1 MWLISVGMGVGAPRT
16 FIQVCFYKLPIEVSG
31 NTYETLSFRGGG
43 EEKKDGVITQKGNKS
58 FSLNLRVYI
67 RGCGSYCVRCLK
79 TSFL

>member
-43 EEKKDGVITQKGNKS
+43 GEKKRMV
-58 FSLNLRVYI
+58 
-67 RGCGSYCVRCLK
+67 
-79 TSFL
+79 